1 MFLAKPKVL
10 PVLASTLA
18 KVRTHSGRIVNL
30 MFSNTNIK
38 DEHANMVVE
47 IGMEEGISILVQ
59 PKSTIAIAPNLAL
72 TMEDSGVDVRVEETK
87 VMEK

>member
-1 MFLAKPKVL
+1 MLPFLV
-10 PVLASTLA
+10 STLT
-18 KVRTHSGRIVNL
+18 KVKAHFGQVVNL
-30 MFSNTNIK
+30 TLSNTNIK

>member
-1 MFLAKPKVL
+1 
-10 PVLASTLA
+10 
-18 KVRTHSGRIVNL
+18 

>member
-1 MFLAKPKVL
+1 
-10 PVLASTLA
+10 
-18 KVRTHSGRIVNL
+18 

-38 DEHANMVVE
+38 EEHANMVVE

-72 TMEDSGVDVRVEETK
+72 TMEDSRVDVRVEETK